1 MPQTNNPTPQ
11 NFPIPQTP
19 RALSGGPLNGSFSE
33 ASAAAPE
40 GITFAEFL
48 QVLRRRRMVVVQAFV
63 LITVVAVVLTL
74 MTKPVYRATARLLIE
89 SPTASY
95 NAIDTSNPLSGI
107 LALSQPQSVKTQVEV
122 LQNPDLQAQVVKAV
136 GPVSLSVK
144 QVEDTNLLEAN
155 AEATDPQMAA
165 GGANKLLQL
174 YIDQDTNQSLGEM
187 RSAADFAR
195 RKEAEA
201 HAQLTQAA
209 NQLEAFKNKNHIA
222 ELTAERTVQI
232 QRVANLTNDVETATS
247 NLNAYQSQAETLRGQ
262 LAHLPA
268 TITSQ
273 VRTTNLTAKTKQDRL
288 ADLKLEREGLTQSG
302 GFTDRAPRI
311 IALDAQ
317 IRALAAQIKMQP
329 VLSSTETIAPNT
341 RRDDLT
347 KQLADLQVQIA
358 SVQTVLAHKKQDLQT
373 AKDAVNHYAS
383 WDTAMNRLTFG
394 VNSAA
399 TQDKMF
405 QDKLA
410 DLSLR
415 EQAHHSTARMEQS
428 AQVPDAPVRPKKAYD
443 ITLGALFGLF
453 LGVCLALLQEFL
465 DDRIST
471 VEDATRVL
479 GLPSLGN
486 VPALNAADARLL
498 PKMQGLDPAS
508 ESYRIL
514 RTNIQFVTVDMPLRT
529 LLVTS
534 SSPGEGKTTTA
545 ANLAFAMVMD
555 GKRVILVD
563 TDLRRPSLHKLL
575 ELPTMPGVTDVLL
588 ERANLDDA
596 LLPHADLPALSIL
609 TAGSTPPNPSD
620 LLNSR
625 RFQALMAELAS
636 RADLVIFDS
645 PPVTAA
651 SDASI
656 LASQM
661 DGTILVVETGST
673 KKAAARHSLEL
684 LRNGRA
690 NILGVMYNKM
700 RALHGGGY
708 YYYQYSNAS
717 QLSSENNGK
726 RAKTLAAPA
735 EGEKE

>member
-1 MPQTNNPTPQ
+1 MPQNVPAP
-11 NFPIPQTP
+11 TP
-19 RALSGGPLNGSFSE
+19 RALPGSAANGLFSE
-33 ASAAAPE
+33 APATTQD

-48 QVLRRRRMVVVQAFV
+48 QILRRRRAVVVQAFV
-63 LITVVAVVLTL
+63 LITVVAVVLIL
-74 MTKPVYRATARLLIE
+74 MTRPVYRATARLLIE

-122 LQNPDLQAQVVKAV
+122 LQNPDLQEQVTKAV
-136 GPVSLSVK
+136 GPVALTVK
-144 QVEDTNLLEAN
+144 QVEDTNLLEAS
-155 AEATDPQMAA
+155 AEATDPKMAA
-165 GGANKLLQL
+165 DGANKLLQL
-174 YIDQDTNQSLGEM
+174 YIDQDTNESLGEM
-187 RSAADFAR
+187 RSASDFAR
-195 RKEAEA
+195 RKEVEA
-201 HAQLTQAA
+201 RGQVTQAA
-209 NQLEAFKNKNHIA
+209 NQLEAFRNKNHIA
-222 ELTAERTVQI
+222 EINAERTVQI

-247 NLNAYQSQAETLRGQ
+247 NLNAYQSQASTLRGQ

-288 ADLKLEREGLTQSG
+288 AELKLDREGLTQSG
-302 GFTDRAPRI
+302 GFTDQAPRI
-311 IALDAQ
+311 VALDAQ
-317 IRALAAQIKMQP
+317 IKALAAQIKAQP
-329 VLSSTETIAPNT
+329 SLSSTETITPNT

-347 KQLADLQVQIA
+347 KTLADLQVQIA
-358 SVQTVLAHKKQDLQT
+358 SVQTVLAHKKQDLEN
-373 AKDAVNHYAS
+373 AKTLVNHYAS
-383 WDTAMNRLTFG
+383 WDTALNRLTFA

-405 QDKLA
+405 SDKLA

-415 EQAHHSTARMEQS
+415 EQAHHSTARIEQAALQPS
-428 AQVPDAPVRPKKAYD
+428 VPVRPKKAYD

-465 DDRIST
+465 DDRINT
-471 VEDATRVL
+471 VEDAGRVL

-486 VPALNAADARLL
+486 VPALSAADARLL
-498 PKMQGLDPAS
+498 PQMKGLDPAS

-514 RTNIQFVTVDMPLRT
+514 RTNIQFVTVDAPLRT

-555 GKRVILVD
+555 GKKVILVD

-588 ERANLDDA
+588 ERATLDNA
-596 LLPHADLPALSIL
+596 LLPHAELPLLSIL

-625 RFQALMAELAS
+625 RFRTLVSELAE

-656 LASQM
+656 LGSQM
-661 DGTILVVETGST
+661 DGTILVLENGST
-673 KKAAARHSLEL
+673 RKAAARHSLEL

-690 NILGVMYNKM
+690 TILGIMYNKM
-700 RALHGGGY
+700 RTIHGGGY

-717 QLSSENNGK
+717 NLPGGKSSKE
-726 RAKTLAAPA
+726 AKTLAAPA
-735 EGEKE
+735 EGDTE

>member
-1 MPQTNNPTPQ
+1 MPQ
-11 NFPIPQTP
+11 NFPSSQISPVLSEGT
-19 RALSGGPLNGSFSE
+19 SGGPFSG
-33 ASAAAPE
+33 ASAASPD
-40 GITFAEFL
+40 GITLSEFL

-63 LITVVAVVLTL
+63 LITVVAIVLTL

-122 LQNPDLQAQVVKAV
+122 LQNPDLQSQVVKAV
-136 GPVSLSVK
+136 GPVSLTVK
-144 QVEDTNLLEAN
+144 QVEDTNLLEAS
-155 AEATDPQMAA
+155 AEATDPKMAA
-165 GGANKLLQL
+165 DGANKLLAL

-187 RSAADFAR
+187 RSASDFAR

-201 HAQLTQAA
+201 RAQVVQAA
-209 NQLEAFKNKNHIA
+209 NQLEAFRNKNHIA
-222 ELTAERTVQI
+222 ELNAERTVQI

-247 NLNAYQSQAETLRGQ
+247 NLNAYQTQAATLHGQ

-268 TITSQ
+268 TVTSQ
-273 VRTTNLTAKTKQDRL
+273 TRTTNATVRTKQDRL
-288 ADLKLEREGLTQSG
+288 ADLRLEREGLTQSG

-311 IALDAQ
+311 EALDAQ
-317 IRALAAQIKMQP
+317 IAALTAQIRAQPALAA
-329 VLSSTETIAPNT
+329 TETITPNT

-347 KQLADLQVQIA
+347 KALADLQVQIA
-358 SVQTVLAHKKQDLQT
+358 SVKTVLGHKKQDLQT
-373 AKDAVNHYAS
+373 AKAMVNHYAG
-383 WDTAMNRLTFG
+383 WDTALNRLMFG

-405 QDKLA
+405 SDKLT

-415 EQAHHSTARMEQS
+415 EQAHHSTARVEQT
-428 AQVPDAPVRPKKAYD
+428 AQTPDSPVRPKKAYD

-486 VPALNAADARLL
+486 VPALSAADARLL
-498 PKMQGLDPAS
+498 PQMKGLDPAS

-514 RTNIQFVTVDMPLRT
+514 RTNIQFVSVDTPLRT

-555 GKRVILVD
+555 GKKVILVD

-588 ERANLDDA
+588 ERAKLDDA

-625 RFQALMAELAS
+625 RFHALMAELAD

-700 RALHGGGY
+700 RAIHGGGY
-708 YYYQYSNAS
+708 YYYQYGNAS
-717 QLSSENNGK
+717 HLSSDSGK
-726 RAKTLAAPA
+726 GAKTLTAPA
-735 EGEKE
+735 EGDKE

>member
-1 MPQTNNPTPQ
+1 MPQ
-11 NFPIPQTP
+11 NFSTP
-19 RALSGGPLNGSFSE
+19 SPPRVLSGGAAGGTFSE
-33 ASAAAPE
+33 APAAAPD
-40 GITFAEFL
+40 GITLAEFL
-48 QVLRRRRMVVVQAFV
+48 QILRRRRAVIVQAFV
-63 LITVVAVVLTL
+63 LITVVAIVLTL
-74 MTKPVYRATARLLIE
+74 MTRPVYRATARMLIE

-122 LQNPDLQAQVVKAV
+122 LQNPDLQAQVVQSV
-136 GPVSLSVK
+136 GQVAITVK
-144 QVEDTNLLEAN
+144 QVEDTNLLEAS
-155 AEATDPQMAA
+155 AEAGDPKMAA
-165 GGANKLLQL
+165 QGANKLLQL

-187 RSAADFAR
+187 RSAADFAQ
-195 RKEAEA
+195 RKKTEADKQL
-201 HAQLTQAA
+201 AQASDR
-209 NQLEAFKNKNHIA
+209 LETFKNKNHIA
-222 ELTAERTVQI
+222 EINAERTVQI
-232 QRVANLTNDVETATS
+232 QRQANLTNDVETATS
-247 NLNAYQSQAETLRGQ
+247 NLNAYQSQAATLRAQ
-262 LAHLPA
+262 LARLPA
-268 TITSQ
+268 TITSD
-273 VRTTNLTAKTKQDRL
+273 VRTTNATAKTKQDRL

-302 GFTDRAPRI
+302 GFTDQAPRI
-311 IALDAQ
+311 VALDAQ
-317 IRALAAQIKMQP
+317 IRALTAQIRAQP
-329 VLSSTETIAPNT
+329 ALSSTETITPNT
-341 RRDDLT
+341 RRDDLA
-347 KQLADLQVQIA
+347 KQLAELQVQIA
-358 SVQTVLAHKKQDLQT
+358 SVQTVLGHKKQDLQK
-373 AKDAVNHYAS
+373 AKSMVNHYAG
-383 WDTAMNRLTFG
+383 WDTALNRLMFG
-394 VNSAA
+394 VNNAA

-415 EQAHHSTARMEQS
+415 EQAHHSTARIEQA
-428 AQVPDAPVRPKKAYD
+428 AQEPGAPIRPKKAYD

-465 DDRIST
+465 DDRINT
-471 VEDATRVL
+471 VEDAGRVL

-486 VPALNAADARLL
+486 VPALSAADARLL
-498 PKMQGLDPAS
+498 PQMKGLDPAS

-514 RTNIQFVTVDMPLRT
+514 RTNIQFVSVDMPLRT

-588 ERANLDDA
+588 EHATLDDA
-596 LLPHADLPALSIL
+596 LLPHAELPSLSIL

-625 RFQALMAELAS
+625 RFHALVADLAN
-636 RADLVIFDS
+636 RADMVIFDS

-656 LASQM
+656 LGSQL
-661 DGTILVVETGST
+661 DGVIMVVENGST
-673 KKAAARHSLEL
+673 KKTAARHSLEL

-700 RALHGGGY
+700 RAIHGGGY
-708 YYYQYSNAS
+708 YYYQYSNAAK
-717 QLSSENNGK
+717 LPGGKSSKE
-726 RAKTLAAPA
+726 AKTLAAPA
-735 EGEKE
+735 EGDPQ

>member
-1 MPQTNNPTPQ
+1 
-11 NFPIPQTP
+11 
-19 RALSGGPLNGSFSE
+19 
-33 ASAAAPE
+33 
-40 GITFAEFL
+40 L
-48 QVLRRRRMVVVQAFV
+48 QPKLKPNVV
-63 LITVVAVVLTL
+63 
-74 MTKPVYRATARLLIE
+74 
-89 SPTASY
+89 
-95 NAIDTSNPLSGI
+95 SNPNG
-107 LALSQPQSVKTQVEV
+107 V
-122 LQNPDLQAQVVKAV
+122 
-136 GPVSLSVK
+136 
-144 QVEDTNLLEAN
+144 
-155 AEATDPQMAA
+155 
-165 GGANKLLQL
+165 
-174 YIDQDTNQSLGEM
+174 
-187 RSAADFAR
+187 R
-195 RKEAEA
+195 
-201 HAQLTQAA
+201 
-209 NQLEAFKNKNHIA
+209 
-222 ELTAERTVQI
+222 
-232 QRVANLTNDVETATS
+232 
-247 NLNAYQSQAETLRGQ
+247 ETLRAAIVDLNAGIRSQTATMADTKSQ
-262 LAHLPA
+262 LAQARADLGRYPDRQLA
-268 TITSQ
+268 
-273 VRTTNLTAKTKQDRL
+273 LDRL
-288 ADLKLEREGLTQSG
+288 Q
-302 GFTDRAPRI
+302 RAR
-311 IALDAQ
+311 DG
-317 IRALAAQIKMQP
+317 AAR
-329 VLSSTETIAPNT
+329 SAT
-341 RRDDLT
+341 
-347 KQLADLQVQIA
+347 
-358 SVQTVLAHKKQDLQT
+358 
-373 AKDAVNHYAS
+373 
-383 WDTAMNRLTFG
+383 TFDG
-394 VNSAA
+394 
-399 TQDKMF
+399 Q
-405 QDKLA
+405 LA

-415 EQAHHSTARMEQS
+415 EKARHASAHVIQPA
-428 AQVPDAPVRPKKAYD
+428 AVPLNPIRPKKALN
-443 ITLGALFGLF
+443 ILFACLIGLF
-453 LGVCLALLQEFL
+453 VGICLALLQEFL
-465 DDRIST
+465 DDRINT
-471 VEDATRVL
+471 LEDADRLL
-479 GLPSLGN
+479 GLPSLGR
-486 VPALNAADARLL
+486 VPALTGDGARLL
-498 PKMQGLDPAS
+498 PQMTGANPGS